1 MVAGHLHEKNGYYY
15 IILNLTDSAGR
26 RKPKWISTGLTIKGN
41 KKRAEQMLMEERRK
55 YANAKAGDDVLFA
68 DFMEQWLEIVKS
80 TVSIPTYSSYVNAV
94 KSIIAPYFRKKKILL
109 RDLQAHDIQMFYQ
122 EQLQRVKASS
132 VIHYHANIH
141 KALKYAVKNDM
152 IPSNPA
158 DKVERPKQ
166 DKFYGN
172 FYDRDELNKLFEAVT
187 GTKLE
192 LPVLLGAFYGLRRS
206 EIVGLKWS
214 AIDFEQNTITIS
226 HTVTSCNL
234 DGKCVIVAKD
244 TTNIHKALKYA
255 VKNDMI
261 PSNPADKVER
271 PKQDKF
277 YGNFYD
283 RDELNKL
290 FEAVTGTKLE
300 LPVLLGAFYGL
311 RRSEIV
317 GLKWSAIDFEQNTI
331 TISHTVTSCN
341 LDGKCVIVAKD
352 TTKTKSSRR
361 TLPLVPYFHE
371 KLLAVKAQQE
381 RNQKLC
387 GRSYNREFLEYIC
400 VDDIGDRFK
409 PNYIT
414 SQFPKLLERNGFRK
428 IRFHDLR
435 HSCASLLLASGV
447 PMKHIQEWLGHS
459 DFSTTANIYAH
470 LDYSS
475 KLTSASAMESNFH
488 LGV

>member
-15 IILNLTDSAGR
+15 IILNLTDSAGK

-55 YANAKAGDDVLFA
+55 YANAKTGDDVLFA

-172 FYDRDELNKLFEAVT
+172 FYDRDELNKLFEAVA

-214 AIDFEQNTITIS
+214 AIN
-226 HTVTSCNL
+226 
-234 DGKCVIVAKD
+234 
-244 TTNIHKALKYA
+244 
-255 VKNDMI
+255 
-261 PSNPADKVER
+261 
-271 PKQDKF
+271 
-277 YGNFYD
+277 
-283 RDELNKL
+283 
-290 FEAVTGTKLE
+290 
-300 LPVLLGAFYGL
+300 
-311 RRSEIV
+311 
-317 GLKWSAIDFEQNTI
+317 FEQNTI

>member
-15 IILNLTDSAGR
+15 IILNLTDSAGK

-55 YANAKAGDDVLFA
+55 YANAKTGDDVLFA

-172 FYDRDELNKLFEAVT
+172 FYDRDELNKLFEAV
-187 GTKLE
+187 
-192 LPVLLGAFYGLRRS
+192 A
-206 EIVGLKWS
+206 
-214 AIDFEQNTITIS
+214 A
-226 HTVTSCNL
+226 
-234 DGKCVIVAKD
+234 
-244 TTNIHKALKYA
+244 
-255 VKNDMI
+255 
-261 PSNPADKVER
+261 
-271 PKQDKF
+271 
-277 YGNFYD
+277 
-283 RDELNKL
+283 
-290 FEAVTGTKLE
+290 TKLE

>member
-15 IILNLTDSAGR
+15 IILNLTDSAGK

-55 YANAKAGDDVLFA
+55 YANAKTGDDVLFA

-172 FYDRDELNKLFEAVT
+172 FYDRDELNKLFEAV
-187 GTKLE
+187 
-192 LPVLLGAFYGLRRS
+192 A
-206 EIVGLKWS
+206 
-214 AIDFEQNTITIS
+214 
-226 HTVTSCNL
+226 
-234 DGKCVIVAKD
+234 
-244 TTNIHKALKYA
+244 
-255 VKNDMI
+255 
-261 PSNPADKVER
+261 
-271 PKQDKF
+271 
-277 YGNFYD
+277 
-283 RDELNKL
+283 
-290 FEAVTGTKLE
+290 GTKLE

-361 TLPLVPYFHE
+361 TRPLVPYFHE

>member
-15 IILNLTDSAGR
+15 IILNLTDSAGK

-55 YANAKAGDDVLFA
+55 YANAKTGDDVLFA

-172 FYDRDELNKLFEAVT
+172 FYDRDELNKLFEAVA

-214 AIDFEQNTITIS
+214 AIDFE
-226 HTVTSCNL
+226 
-234 DGKCVIVAKD
+234 
-244 TTNIHKALKYA
+244 
-255 VKNDMI
+255 
-261 PSNPADKVER
+261 R
-271 PKQDKF
+271 
-277 YGNFYD
+277 
-283 RDELNKL
+283 
-290 FEAVTGTKLE
+290 
-300 LPVLLGAFYGL
+300 
-311 RRSEIV
+311 
-317 GLKWSAIDFEQNTI
+317 NTI

>member
-55 YANAKAGDDVLFA
+55 YANAKTGDDVLFA

-172 FYDRDELNKLFEAVT
+172 FYDRDELNKLFEAV
-187 GTKLE
+187 
-192 LPVLLGAFYGLRRS
+192 A
-206 EIVGLKWS
+206 
-214 AIDFEQNTITIS
+214 
-226 HTVTSCNL
+226 
-234 DGKCVIVAKD
+234 
-244 TTNIHKALKYA
+244 
-255 VKNDMI
+255 
-261 PSNPADKVER
+261 
-271 PKQDKF
+271 
-277 YGNFYD
+277 
-283 RDELNKL
+283 
-290 FEAVTGTKLE
+290 GTKLE

>member
-15 IILNLTDSAGR
+15 IILNLTDSAGK

-55 YANAKAGDDVLFA
+55 YANAKTGDDVLFA

-172 FYDRDELNKLFEAVT
+172 FYDRDELNKLFEAVA
-187 GTKLE
+187 GTK
-192 LPVLLGAFYGLRRS
+192 F
-206 EIVGLKWS
+206 
-214 AIDFEQNTITIS
+214 
-226 HTVTSCNL
+226 
-234 DGKCVIVAKD
+234 
-244 TTNIHKALKYA
+244 
-255 VKNDMI
+255 
-261 PSNPADKVER
+261 
-271 PKQDKF
+271 
-277 YGNFYD
+277 
-283 RDELNKL
+283 
-290 FEAVTGTKLE
+290 E